1 MWFHVVSIWF
11 DVFLCGFMWFLCCF
25 LWFLYGFVWLLF
37 GFMWFHEVSMWFHV
51 VSMWF
56 YVVSMWF
63 YMVSMRLCVV
73 SCGFWFVSVAPDSA
87 DQNHISG
94 PTSVASAVLSR
105 SNATP
110 PPIVCWH
117 QISSLKACESS
128 VKIFGVLNIIYF
140 LVGFAL
146 G

>member
-1 MWFHVVSIWF
+1 MVSCGF
-11 DVFLCGFMWFLCCF
+11 CLVLCGFCGV
-25 LWFLYGFVWLLF
+25 LYGFYAALC
-37 GFMWFHEVSMWFHV
+37 GFD
-51 VSMWF
+51 
-56 YVVSMWF
+56 
-63 YMVSMRLCVV
+63 VV
-73 SCGFWFVSVAPDSA
+73 SCCFWFVSVAPDSA

-128 VKIFGVLNIIYF
+128 VKIFGVLNIVYL
-140 LVGFAL
+140 LVGVAL
-146 G
+146 V

>member
-1 MWFHVVSIWF
+1 MWFHVVSVLFSVVSIWF
-11 DVFLCGFMWFLCCF
+11 RVA
-25 LWFLYGFVWLLF
+25 
-37 GFMWFHEVSMWFHV
+37 
-51 VSMWF
+51 SMWF
-56 YVVSMWF
+56 YVVSCGF
-63 YMVSMRLCVV
+63 YVVSCGFYVVLCCFYWVLYGFYAALCGFYVV

-128 VKIFGVLNIIYF
+128 VKIFGVLNIVYL
-140 LVGFAL
+140 LVGVAL
-146 G
+146 V